1 MTIPAFGLGTFR
13 LKDDV
18 VIASVKTALELG
30 YRAVDTAQIYDNEAA
45 VGQAI
50 AESGVPRNELYITT
64 KIWIENLSKD
74 KLIPSLK
81 ESLKKLRT
89 DYVDLTLIH
98 WPSPGDA
105 VSVEEFMQALLEAK
119 KQGLTREIGISNFTI
134 PLMEK
139 AIAAV
144 GADNIATNQIELS
157 PYLQNRKVV
166 DWAKAHGI
174 HITSYMTLAYGKAL
188 KDEVIA
194 RIAAKHNATPAQVI
208 LAWAMGEGYSVI
220 PSSTRRENLASN
232 LLAQDLHL
240 DAEDK
245 NAIAALDCN
254 DRLVSPE
261 GLAPAWDFVP
271 LPLFHSSC
279 GSCSYIFAQKVD
291 KCPNTCADGAI
302 AVVNGAERHFYR
314 QTFIG
319 QQFHQFSPRDLF
331 INHII

>member
-1 MTIPAFGLGTFR
+1 MAIPAFGLGTFR

-18 VIASVKTALELG
+18 VIASVKTALALG

-50 AESGVPRNELYITT
+50 AESGIPRGELYITT
-64 KIWIENLSKD
+64 KIWTENLSKD

-98 WPSPGDA
+98 WPSPNNA
-105 VSVEEFMQALLEAK
+105 VPVAEFMQALLEAK
-119 KQGLTREIGISNFTI
+119 EQGLTREIGISNFTI

-144 GADNIATNQIELS
+144 GVDNIATNQIELS
-157 PYLQNRKVV
+157 PYLQNGKVV
-166 DWAKAHGI
+166 EWAKQHGI

-188 KDEVIA
+188 NDEVIS
-194 RIAAKHNATPAQVI
+194 RIAAKHSATPAQVI
-208 LAWAMGEGYSVI
+208 LAWAIGEGYSVI
-220 PSSTRRENLASN
+220 PSSTKRENLASN
-232 LLAQDLHL
+232 LQALNLKL

-245 NAIAALDCN
+245 HAIATLDCN

-261 GLAPAWDFVP
+261 GLAPQWD
-271 LPLFHSSC
+271 
-279 GSCSYIFAQKVD
+279 
-291 KCPNTCADGAI
+291 
-302 AVVNGAERHFYR
+302 
-314 QTFIG
+314 
-319 QQFHQFSPRDLF
+319 
-331 INHII
+331 

>member
-1 MTIPAFGLGTFR
+1 MAIPAFGLGTFR

-18 VIASVKTALELG
+18 VISSVITALELG
-30 YRAVDTAQIYDNEAA
+30 YRAIDTAQIYDNEAA

-50 AESGVPRNELYITT
+50 AESGVPRHELYITT

-81 ESLKKLRT
+81 ESLQKLRT

-98 WPSPGDA
+98 WPSPNDE

-144 GADNIATNQIELS
+144 GAENIATNQ
-157 PYLQNRKVV
+157 
-166 DWAKAHGI
+166 
-174 HITSYMTLAYGKAL
+174 
-188 KDEVIA
+188 DEVIA

-220 PSSTRRENLASN
+220 PSSTKRKNLESN
-232 LLAQDLHL
+232 LKAQNLQL

-245 NAIAALDCN
+245 KAIAALDCN

-261 GLAPAWDFVP
+261 GLAPEWD
-271 LPLFHSSC
+271 
-279 GSCSYIFAQKVD
+279 
-291 KCPNTCADGAI
+291 
-302 AVVNGAERHFYR
+302 
-314 QTFIG
+314 
-319 QQFHQFSPRDLF
+319 
-331 INHII
+331 

>member
-1 MTIPAFGLGTFR
+1 
-13 LKDDV
+13 
-18 VIASVKTALELG
+18 
-30 YRAVDTAQIYDNEAA
+30 
-45 VGQAI
+45 
-50 AESGVPRNELYITT
+50 
-64 KIWIENLSKD
+64 
-74 KLIPSLK
+74 
-81 ESLKKLRT
+81 
-89 DYVDLTLIH
+89 
-98 WPSPGDA
+98 
-105 VSVEEFMQALLEAK
+105 
-119 KQGLTREIGISNFTI
+119 
-134 PLMEK
+134 MEK

-220 PSSTRRENLASN
+220 PSSTGRENLASN

-261 GLAPAWDFVP
+261 GLAPAGLITRSFVP

>member
-30 YRAVDTAQIYDNEAA
+30 YRAVDTAQIYDNEVA

-144 GADNIATNQIELS
+144 GVDNIATNQIELS
-157 PYLQNRKVV
+157 PYLQKPRGVLRDSMISVSAAAISCSICCTRLKYRSPSSVRLSCRVV
-166 DWAKAHGI
+166 RLSRLTPSFISSFLTARLTAE
-174 HITSYMTLAYGKAL
+174 LACPSCSAARL
-188 KDEVIA
+188 KLPLSTTATKIASSSEVAFIFA
-194 RIAAKHNATPAQVI
+194 PAAKLN
-208 LAWAMGEGYSVI
+208 
-220 PSSTRRENLASN
+220 
-232 LLAQDLHL
+232 
-240 DAEDK
+240 
-245 NAIAALDCN
+245 
-254 DRLVSPE
+254 
-261 GLAPAWDFVP
+261 
-271 LPLFHSSC
+271 
-279 GSCSYIFAQKVD
+279 
-291 KCPNTCADGAI
+291 
-302 AVVNGAERHFYR
+302 
-314 QTFIG
+314 
-319 QQFHQFSPRDLF
+319 
-331 INHII
+331 

>member
-1 MTIPAFGLGTFR
+1 
-13 LKDDV
+13 
-18 VIASVKTALELG
+18 
-30 YRAVDTAQIYDNEAA
+30 
-45 VGQAI
+45 
-50 AESGVPRNELYITT
+50 
-64 KIWIENLSKD
+64 
-74 KLIPSLK
+74 
-81 ESLKKLRT
+81 
-89 DYVDLTLIH
+89 
-98 WPSPGDA
+98 
-105 VSVEEFMQALLEAK
+105 
-119 KQGLTREIGISNFTI
+119 
-134 PLMEK
+134 
-139 AIAAV
+139 AV
-144 GADNIATNQIELS
+144 GADHIATNQIELS

-261 GLAPAWDFVP
+261 GLAPAWD
-271 LPLFHSSC
+271 
-279 GSCSYIFAQKVD
+279 
-291 KCPNTCADGAI
+291 
-302 AVVNGAERHFYR
+302 
-314 QTFIG
+314 
-319 QQFHQFSPRDLF
+319 
-331 INHII
+331 

>member
-1 MTIPAFGLGTFR
+1 MAIPAFGLGTFR

-18 VIASVKTALELG
+18 VISSVKTALELD
-30 YRAVDTAQIYDNEAA
+30 YRAIDTAQIYDNEAA

-50 AESGVPRNELYITT
+50 AESGVPRHELYITTKIWIENLSKDKLTQIYDNEAAVGQAIAESGVPRHELYITT

-81 ESLKKLRT
+81 ESLQKLRT

-98 WPSPGDA
+98 WPSPNDE

-144 GADNIATNQIELS
+144 GAENIATNQIELS

-166 DWAKAHGI
+166 AWAKQHGI

-220 PSSTRRENLASN
+220 PSSTKRENLESN
-232 LLAQDLHL
+232 LKAQNLQL

-245 NAIAALDCN
+245 KAIAALDCN

-261 GLAPAWDFVP
+261 GLAPEWD
-271 LPLFHSSC
+271 
-279 GSCSYIFAQKVD
+279 
-291 KCPNTCADGAI
+291 
-302 AVVNGAERHFYR
+302 
-314 QTFIG
+314 
-319 QQFHQFSPRDLF
+319 
-331 INHII
+331 

>member
-30 YRAVDTAQIYDNEAA
+30 YRAIDTAQIYDNEAA

-50 AESGVPRNELYITT
+50 DESGVPRSELFITT
-64 KIWIENLSKD
+64 KIWTENLSKEA
-74 KLIPSLK
+74 LIPSLK

-98 WPSPGDA
+98 WPSPQDA

-119 KQGLTREIGISNFTI
+119 NSGLTRAIGISNFTI

-144 GADNIATNQIELS
+144 GAENIATNQIELS

-166 DWAKAHGI
+166 EWAKQHGI

-188 KDEVIA
+188 KDEVINQ
-194 RIAAKHNATPAQVI
+194 IAEKHNATPAQVI
-208 LAWAMGEGYSVI
+208 LAWAMGEGYAVI
-220 PSSTRRENLASN
+220 PSSTKRENLASN
-232 LLAQDLHL
+232 LQAQELIL
-240 DAEDK
+240 DEADRA
-245 NAIAALDCN
+245 AIAKLDCN

-261 GLAPAWDFVP
+261 GLAPEWD
-271 LPLFHSSC
+271 
-279 GSCSYIFAQKVD
+279 
-291 KCPNTCADGAI
+291 
-302 AVVNGAERHFYR
+302 
-314 QTFIG
+314 
-319 QQFHQFSPRDLF
+319 
-331 INHII
+331 

>member
-1 MTIPAFGLGTFR
+1 MAIPAFGLGTFR

-18 VIASVKTALELG
+18 VISSVKTAH
-30 YRAVDTAQIYDNEAA
+30 
-45 VGQAI
+45 
-50 AESGVPRNELYITT
+50 
-64 KIWIENLSKD
+64 LSKD

-81 ESLKKLRT
+81 ESLQKLRT

-98 WPSPGDA
+98 WPSPNDE

-139 AIAAV
+139 TIAAV
-144 GADNIATNQIELS
+144 GAENIATNQIELS

-166 DWAKAHGI
+166 VWAKQHGI

-194 RIAAKHNATPAQVI
+194 RQVI

-220 PSSTRRENLASN
+220 PSSTKRENLESN
-232 LLAQDLHL
+232 LKAQNLQL

-245 NAIAALDCN
+245 KAIAALDCN

-261 GLAPAWDFVP
+261 GLAPEWD
-271 LPLFHSSC
+271 
-279 GSCSYIFAQKVD
+279 
-291 KCPNTCADGAI
+291 
-302 AVVNGAERHFYR
+302 
-314 QTFIG
+314 
-319 QQFHQFSPRDLF
+319 
-331 INHII
+331 

>member
-1 MTIPAFGLGTFR
+1 MSIPAFGLGTFR

-50 AESGVPRNELYITT
+50 AESSVPREEIFITT
-64 KIWIENLSKD
+64 KIWTENLSKE

-89 DYVDLTLIH
+89 DYVDLTLVH
-98 WPSPGDA
+98 WPSPNNA
-105 VSVEEFMQALLEAK
+105 VSVEEFMHALLEAK

-134 PLMEK
+134 PLMEQ
-139 AIAAV
+139 AISAV
-144 GADNIATNQIELS
+144 GAENIATNQVELS

-166 DWAKAHGI
+166 DWASEHGI

-188 KDEVIA
+188 KDETIV
-194 RIAAKHNATPAQVI
+194 RIATKHNATPAQVI

-220 PSSTRRENLASN
+220 PSSTKRENLASN
-232 LLAQDLHL
+232 LLALKLQL
-240 DAEDK
+240 DGEDK
-245 NAIAALDCN
+245 KAIAALDCN

-261 GLAPAWDFVP
+261 GLAPNWD
-271 LPLFHSSC
+271 
-279 GSCSYIFAQKVD
+279 
-291 KCPNTCADGAI
+291 
-302 AVVNGAERHFYR
+302 
-314 QTFIG
+314 
-319 QQFHQFSPRDLF
+319 
-331 INHII
+331 

>member
-1 MTIPAFGLGTFR
+1 MAIPAFGLGTFR

-18 VIASVKTALELG
+18 VIHSVKTALTLG

-64 KIWIENLSKD
+64 KIWTENLSKE

-98 WPSPGDA
+98 WPSPNDA
-105 VSVEEFMQALLEAK
+105 VAVEETMHALLEAK
-119 KQGLTREIGISNFTI
+119 KLGLTREIGVSNFTI

-139 AIAAV
+139 AIHAV
-144 GADNIATNQIELS
+144 GAENIATNQIELS

-166 DWAKAHGI
+166 DWAKQHGI

-188 KDEVIA
+188 KDEVIG
-194 RIAAKHNATPAQVI
+194 RIATKHNATPAQVI
-208 LAWAMGEGYSVI
+208 LSWAMGKGYSVI
-220 PSSTRRENLASN
+220 PSSTKRENLASN
-232 LLAQDLHL
+232 LLSVNLKL
-240 DAEDK
+240 DAEDYQ
-245 NAIAALDCN
+245 AIDKLDCN

-261 GLAPAWDFVP
+261 GLAPTWD
-271 LPLFHSSC
+271 
-279 GSCSYIFAQKVD
+279 
-291 KCPNTCADGAI
+291 
-302 AVVNGAERHFYR
+302 
-314 QTFIG
+314 
-319 QQFHQFSPRDLF
+319 
-331 INHII
+331 

>member
-1 MTIPAFGLGTFR
+1 MANPTIIRLQDGNVMPQLGLGVW
-13 LKDDV
+13 KASNEE
-18 VIASVKTALELG
+18 VIAAIHKALEVG
-30 YRAVDTAQIYDNEAA
+30 YRSIDTATAYQNEEGVGKALKAA
-45 VGQAI
+45 SVAR
-50 AESGVPRNELYITT
+50 EELYITT

-105 VSVEEFMQALLEAK
+105 VSVEEFMLALLEAK

-134 PLMEK
+134 PLMEN

-144 GADNIATNQIELS
+144 GADHIATNQIELS

-261 GLAPAWDFVP
+261 GLAPAWD
-271 LPLFHSSC
+271 
-279 GSCSYIFAQKVD
+279 
-291 KCPNTCADGAI
+291 
-302 AVVNGAERHFYR
+302 
-314 QTFIG
+314 
-319 QQFHQFSPRDLF
+319 
-331 INHII
+331 